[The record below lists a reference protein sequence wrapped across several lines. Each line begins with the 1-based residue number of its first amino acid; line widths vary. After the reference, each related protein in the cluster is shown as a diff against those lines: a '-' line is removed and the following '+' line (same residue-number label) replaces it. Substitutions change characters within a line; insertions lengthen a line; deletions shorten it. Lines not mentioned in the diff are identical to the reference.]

1 MCSLAQK
8 IPTVYHPMAT
18 HAKAPKVVYPLLDL
32 LARKRI
38 LDLDDPS
45 LLHAKVSTVPDVTL
59 LFIASE
65 H

>member
-1 MCSLAQK
+1 
-8 IPTVYHPMAT
+8 MAT